1 MRAPGGPPTSSA
13 VAPARHH
20 SGEPGADGPPTAAP
34 PGPAGPPPQAGP
46 TWRTPGGGA
55 WRPPRRRRRGWH
67 GPPPP
72 GGPFGG
78 DRPVFGSRH
87 GHWTRSRTDRMFAG
101 VAGGLAERFGIDTT
115 LVRVGFVIAT
125 LVAGVG
131 LPLYVAAWLL
141 MPLEG
146 HDESIG
152 TRVVKD
158 RQGLLLALAFL
169 PAMVAVMVA
178 GSAVGAGWVTS
189 FAWTLFLFAAGGVL
203 VWRNSD
209 AEERAWLRAAADPV
223 VRIGSGSRRS
233 WRRLALRVGLA
244 VVLLGLAVL
253 SIAHHG
259 NHYSPYRPVVGGLLI
274 VAAVVVLFGPWWL
287 RLLRDLV
294 EERQARVRAED
305 RADMAARVHDSVLQ
319 TLAMIQRSA
328 GDSQKVV
335 QLARAQEREL
345 RAWLFEGD
353 IPGAVGGDVTTVA
366 AGMHAIATEVEELHG
381 VPVDVVTVGDGALD
395 ERLRALLDAA
405 REAAVNAAKWSG
417 APRVSLFSEVEPA
430 RVSVFVRDRGKG
442 FDPDAVA
449 PDRHGIAESIQAR
462 MLRHGGRAT
471 VRTAAGQGTEVE
483 LVMPTAGAR

>member
-1 MRAPGGPPTSSA
+1 MRAAGGSPTTSA
-13 VAPARHH
+13 VAPRPA
-20 SGEPGADGPPTAAP
+20 EDATECPPPGAPRP
-34 PGPAGPPPQAGP
+34 PGPPPWGPP
-46 TWRTPGGGA
+46 GGEGWAPPA
-55 WRPPRRRRRGWH
+55 WRRRRGR
-67 GPPPP
+67 P
-72 GGPFGG
+72 GGPRHRGSTLPGG
-78 DRPVFGSRH
+78 RPLAGGH
-87 GHWTRSRTDRMFAG
+87 GHWARSRTDRMFAG

-125 LVAGVG
+125 LVAGIG

-146 HDESIG
+146 QEESIG

-189 FAWTLFLFAAGGVL
+189 FAWTVFLFGAGGVL

-209 AEERAWLRAAADPV
+209 ADERAWLRAAADPV

-244 VVLLGLAVL
+244 VILLVLAAV
-253 SIAHHG
+253 SIGAHRAHAYG
-259 NHYSPYRPVVGGLLI
+259 PYRPVIGGLLI

-294 EERQARVRAED
+294 QERQARIRAED
-305 RADMAARVHDSVLQ
+305 RADMASRVHDSVLQ

-353 IPGAVGGDVTTVA
+353 IPGAVGGDVTAVA
-366 AGMHAIATEVEELHG
+366 AGMQAIGREVEELHG

-417 APRVSLFSEVEPA
+417 APRVSLFSEVEPT
-430 RVSVFVRDRGKG
+430 RVSVFVRDRGNG

-449 PDRHGIAESIQAR
+449 ADRHGIAESIQAR

-471 VRTAAGQGTEVE
+471 LRTSPGRGTEVE
-483 LVMPTAGAR
+483 LVMPKAGAR